1 MAVTEDRKFTKAQV
15 LEILT
20 GAVGKSLGEVDKSH
34 QFARTE
40 KSEKITGIAGDVIE
54 QSVFGYKKDAK
65 QECDIEID
73 GVLTE
78 LKTTGVR
85 IPKRE
90 LKKVQGKDGA
100 SYNSH
105 LGAKEGISIT
115 GVTLSPSIQIDF
127 ITSHFWE
134 KSERLLIVFYE
145 YNSYKSVPASDYANF
160 RIVDYCYNTFSDE
173 DRNKLCKDWEI
184 VRDYLQPFYNE
195 FKREEERNA
204 KLIGFTHVLRPQLL
218 FIELVPSFKKLK
230 SGSYQKPRYRLK
242 KSFVDY
248 IVKGHFQG
256 TRKHWEISLKDSKRK
271 YKIVKEQGLRKPFD
285 SFEELDARCHS
296 LNEMY
301 KGHTLAQ
308 LKDELEIGTV
318 ISAKDFTSKCILKMF
333 DADCSRLN
341 KIAEFVKAGIVCKT
355 ITVTPDGKRTEDM
368 KLQHI
373 DFDEWTQE
381 DIEFSDSELC
391 LYFWEHSFL
400 CPVFCERGDMAKQR
414 KGETIEQYKERI
426 AKEAPKTT
434 FEGFKRFFFDDE
446 FIEND
451 VKNTWDKSRELILE
465 NKLIWDY
472 ELDELGNKKTNKS
485 GSYKGSPN
493 FPKSKD
499 FNVFFRGGSDDSSD
513 DARTE
518 VVNGIHMLPQFF
530 WLKGSYIADKLK
542 TIEYL

>member
-1 MAVTEDRKFTKAQV
+1 M
-15 LEILT
+15 
-20 GAVGKSLGEVDKSH
+20 
-34 QFARTE
+34 
-40 KSEKITGIAGDVIE
+40 
-54 QSVFGYKKDAK
+54 
-65 QECDIEID
+65 
-73 GVLTE
+73 
-78 LKTTGVR
+78 
-85 IPKRE
+85 
-90 LKKVQGKDGA
+90 
-100 SYNSH
+100 
-105 LGAKEGISIT
+105 
-115 GVTLSPSIQIDF
+115 
-127 ITSHFWE
+127 
-134 KSERLLIVFYE
+134 
-145 YNSYKSVPASDYANF
+145 
-160 RIVDYCYNTFSDE
+160 
-173 DRNKLCKDWEI
+173 CKDWEI

-451 VKNTWDKSRELILE
+451 VKNTWDKSRELIRE

>member
-15 LEILT
+15 LEKMNSVI
-20 GAVGKSLGEVDKSH
+20 GKTLGEVDSSK
-34 QFARTE
+34 QFDRTIG
-40 KSEKITGIAGDVIE
+40 KPKITGIAGDVIE
-54 QSVFGYKKDAK
+54 QSVFGYKKDAN

-90 LKKVQGKDGA
+90 LKKVQGNDGV
-100 SYNSH
+100 SHNSH

-115 GVTLSPSIQIDF
+115 GVTLSPSIQLDF
-127 ITSHFWE
+127 MTSHFWE
-134 KSERLLIVFYE
+134 KAEHLLIVFYE
-145 YNSYKSVPASDYANF
+145 YNSYTSIPASDYANF

-184 VRDYLQPFYNE
+184 VRDYLHPIFKE
-195 FKREEERNA
+195 FKKEEERNA
-204 KLIGFTHVLRPQLL
+204 KLIGFTHILRPQLL
-218 FIELVPSFKKLK
+218 FIELVPSFKKLD

-271 YKIVKEQGLRKPFD
+271 YKITKEHGLRKPFG

-296 LNEMY
+296 LNTLY

-308 LKDELEIGTV
+308 LKDELGIKTA
-318 ISAKDFTSKCILKMF
+318 ISTKDFTSKCVLKMF

-341 KIAEFVKAGIVCKT
+341 KISEFVKAGIVCKT
-355 ITVTPDGKRTEDM
+355 ITITPDGKRTEDM

-373 DFDEWTQE
+373 DFDEWSQE
-381 DIEFSDSELC
+381 NIEFSESELC

-414 KGETIEQYKERI
+414 KGETPEQYKERI
-426 AKEAPKTT
+426 SKEASKTT
-434 FEGFKRFFFDDE
+434 FEGFKRFFFEDE
-446 FIEND
+446 FIEKD
-451 VKNTWDKSRELILE
+451 VKNTWDISRELIRD
-465 NKLIWDY
+465 NKLVWEY
-472 ELDELGNKKTNKS
+472 ELDESGNKRKNKS

-518 VVNGIHMLPQFF
+518 VVNDIHMLPQNF
-530 WLKGSYIADKLK
+530 WLKGSYIVDKLK
-542 TIEYL
+542 SIEYL

>member
-1 MAVTEDRKFTKAQV
+1 MAVTDDRKFTKAQV

-20 GAVGKSLGEVDKSH
+20 DTIGKTLGEVDSSK
-34 QFARTE
+34 QFNRTIG
-40 KSEKITGIAGDVIE
+40 KPKITGIAGDVIE
-54 QSVFGYKKDAK
+54 QSVFGYKKDPY

-85 IPKRE
+85 IPKSE
-90 LKKVQGKDGA
+90 LKKVEGKVGA

-115 GVTLSPSIQIDF
+115 GVTLSPSIQLDF
-127 ITSHFWE
+127 LSSHFWE

-160 RIVDYCYNTFSDE
+160 RIVDYCYNSFSDE
-173 DRNKLCKDWEI
+173 DRDKLCKDWEF
-184 VRDYLQPFYNE
+184 VRDYLQPIYNE
-195 FKREEERNA
+195 YKIEEERNA
-204 KLIGFTHVLRPQLL
+204 KLVGFTHLLRPHLL
-218 FIELVPSFKKLK
+218 FIELVPSFKKLET
-230 SGSYQKPRYRLK
+230 GSYQKPRYRLK

-248 IVKGHFQG
+248 IVRGHFQG

-271 YKIVKEQGLRKPFD
+271 YKKLKEQGLRKPFS

-296 LNEMY
+296 LNEKY
-301 KGHTLAQ
+301 RGHTLAQ
-308 LKDELEIGTV
+308 LKDELKIEASIFT
-318 ISAKDFTSKCILKMF
+318 KDFASKCILKMF

-341 KIAEFVKAGIVCKT
+341 NISEFVKAGIVCKT

-381 DIEFSDSELC
+381 DIDFSESELC

-400 CPVFCERGDMAKQR
+400 CPVFCERGDMSKQR
-414 KGETIEQYKERI
+414 KGESSELYKERI
-426 AKEAPKTT
+426 TKEAPKTT
-434 FEGFKRFFFDDE
+434 FEGFKRFFFDEE
-446 FIEND
+446 FIVND
-451 VKNTWDKSRELILE
+451 VKNTWDKSRALIRD
-465 NKLIWDY
+465 NKLVWEF
-472 ELDELGNKKTNKS
+472 ELDKLGNKKTNKS
-485 GSYKGSPN
+485 GSFKGSPN

-513 DARTE
+513 EARTE
-518 VVNGIHMLPQFF
+518 VVNNIHMLPQFF
-530 WLKGSYIADKLK
+530 WLKGSYIVDKLK
-542 TIEYL
+542 TIDYL